1 MALII
6 SSLLEL
12 ADELINFFK
21 KQYGVQDSFLRG
33 SLVTE
38 KWDDNSDIDI
48 DINVFGVDNG
58 QFAK

>member
-21 KQYGVQDSFLRG
+21 KQYDVQDSFLRG